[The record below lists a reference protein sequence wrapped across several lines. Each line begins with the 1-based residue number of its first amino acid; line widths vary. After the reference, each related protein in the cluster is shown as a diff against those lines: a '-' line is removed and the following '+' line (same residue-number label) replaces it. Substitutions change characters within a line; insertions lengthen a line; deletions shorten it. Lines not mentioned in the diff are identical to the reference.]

1 MHLGLGKVSL
11 AALLLAGVPACGGGD
26 TGGVGGSSIAT
37 SSSGISGVGGSGGGA
52 GAGGATSSV
61 STSTT
66 TSTATSGVGGSG
78 GGPPQGEPF
87 VYVGGYGNQIHIFHL
102 DVVDGSLSPV
112 GSPVDAGT
120 NPSFLAVDPAHHT
133 LFAVNEAGGAKAA
146 VASFHLDSK
155 TGTLSFLS
163 RVSSQGDGPA
173 HVSTDKTG
181 GFAFVANYG
190 GGTVAVLPIA
200 PGGVL
205 GDAIDVHDHGGGS
218 ANPHQM
224 ITAPANDFAFVPNK
238 GLNTVTQYTFN
249 AATGKLGGAA
259 PLDIDDGSGPRHLD
273 FSPTSPH
280 AYLID
285 ENSST
290 INALS
295 YDAAAGKLTSIQTI
309 STLPPGFQG
318 NNTGAEIQVAPSGK
332 FVYASNRGDDSI
344 AIFSVGADG
353 KLALVGHQ
361 STMGKV
367 PRHFQVEASGELLLV
382 ANQTTGNVVT
392 FRVDAATGL
401 LTPTGKSAMVPSAT
415 YVGVVYLVP

>member
-1 MHLGLGKVSL
+1 MNYGPGQLSL
-11 AALLLAGVPACGGGD
+11 AALLLAGVPACGGGG
-26 TGGVGGSSIAT
+26 TVSVGSSSTAT
-37 SSSGISGVGGSGGGA
+37 SSSGVSGVGGSGGASGV
-52 GAGGATSSV
+52 GGASS
-61 STSTT
+61 ST
-66 TSTATSGVGGSG
+66 TSGVGGAG

-87 VYVGGYGNQIHIFHL
+87 VYVGGYGNQIYVFHL
-102 DVVDGSLSPV
+102 DVVDGSLLPI

-133 LFAVNEAGGAKAA
+133 LRAVNEDGGGKGA
-146 VASFHLDSK
+146 VASFHIDSK
-155 TGTLSFLS
+155 TGMLSFLG

-190 GGTVAVLPIA
+190 GGTVAVLPIG

-205 GDAIDVHDHGGGS
+205 GEAIDVHDHGGTS
-218 ANPHQM
+218 ANPHQVL
-224 ITAPANDFAFVPNK
+224 TAPANDFAFVPNK
-238 GLNTVTQYTFN
+238 GLNTVTQYAFN
-249 AATGKLGGAA
+249 AATGKLSGAVA
-259 PLDIDDGSGPRHLD
+259 LDIDSGAGPRHLD
-273 FSPTSPH
+273 FDPTSSH

-295 YDAAAGKLTSIQTI
+295 YDTAAGKLTSIQTI

-318 NNTGAEIQVAPSGK
+318 DNTGAEVQVAPSGK
-332 FVYASNRGDDSI
+332 FVYASNRGHDSI
-344 AIFSVGADG
+344 AIFSVAADG

-361 STMGKV
+361 PTMGQV

-392 FRVDAATGL
+392 FRVDTATGT
-401 LTPTGKSAMVPSAT
+401 LTPTGKSVMVPSAS